1 MPVDPRSGMDSR
13 VRQSA
18 TAPPDAFNIVNPS
31 PTPGSGGEGDT
42 GFGPRLAEGEAV
54 MPQGSFTPGTSE
66 SADTAG
72 VRVRNAVRAIVRGNG
87 GEPADLG

>member
-1 MPVDPRSGMDSR
+1 MATDPRSSMDSR

-18 TAPPDAFNIVNPS
+18 TAPTDAFNLINPS

-42 GFGPRLAEGEAV
+42 GFRPRLAGGEPV
-54 MPQGSFTPGTSE
+54 VPQASFTPGMAE
-66 SADTAG
+66 SADRAG
-72 VRVRNAVRAIVRGNG
+72 TRVRDAVRAIVRGNG